1 MINTPYLSLL
11 HKASFVGLLVVLVAT
26 SSGSLLAQEANT
38 NQVNNISANGSTQV
52 APLLAS
58 TAGNTSTQSTRPW
71 ISLGGVSYHLQRAN
85 EFNQTNPGIGVE
97 WPVQA
102 PWTYET
108 RIAFGGFKN
117 SESARSLYAGAFI
130 FPFSSASGQFKAG
143 ALLGMIDG
151 YKGANAGGF
160 FPLAVPTIAYET
172 GHIGANLFLIPPV
185 STIPPTL
192 AVQLKFRF

>member
-1 MINTPYLSLL
+1 MMNTPLSKPQ
-11 HKASFVGLLVVLVAT
+11 HKTVFVGLLVVLVAT
-26 SSGSLLAQEANT
+26 SSGSLLAQEVNT
-38 NQVNNISANGSTQV
+38 NQVSSTAANDSNQV

-58 TAGNTSTQSTRPW
+58 TNGNTSTQSTRPW

-85 EFNQTNPGIGVE
+85 EFNQTNLGIGVE

-117 SESARSLYAGAFI
+117 SENQRSLYAGAFI
-130 FPFSSASGQFKAG
+130 FPLSSASGQFKAG

-151 YKGANAGGF
+151 YKGANTGGF
-160 FPLAVPTIAYET
+160 FPLAVPTISYET